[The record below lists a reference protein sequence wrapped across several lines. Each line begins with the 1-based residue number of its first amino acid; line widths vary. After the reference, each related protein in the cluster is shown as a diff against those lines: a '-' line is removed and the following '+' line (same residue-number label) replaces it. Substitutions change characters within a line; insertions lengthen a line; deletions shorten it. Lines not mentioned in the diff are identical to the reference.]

1 MIMIVIMIQCHITS
15 CRGLDSLLLLF
26 LLLFLFL
33 FLFFLLGSCFLTT
46 LFLSLRSGSISRF
59 LAGPL
64 GPLLVLLFPDCI
76 QSLCS
81 DHLPASFIQLLP
93 VVVCPG
99 VCPPL
104 ILGVHTDHWRI
115 LSYKGFGIQTLLHR
129 LLSQLSL
136 LLLFQLCQLP
146 LLIDLLLLIVI
157 FVSLQGDYNIE
168 QFLSLRF
175 QFIRVHGFK
184 VERLDS
190 DGEGDLLLLLQLLL
204 GLGHLLVSITGSLPN
219 NRLLGTSAGLL
230 GIQHLLSLGFC
241 LFKLLLLLL
250 SFHGLLLSFFLPQL
264 LFLFLLL
271 LIDLLLLLGS
281 DLLPL
286 SLLLLQLLQFLLL
299 LLPGLLPF
307 CNVFLEGGVQSL
319 LLLCLFF
326 CHDCTFQKLCVI
338 KRPKITRMT
347 LPRMPRPESHV

>member
-1 MIMIVIMIQCHITS
+1 MIQCHVTS
-15 CRGLDSLLLLF
+15 RRGLDLLLLLF

-46 LFLSLRSGSISRF
+46 LFFALWSGSISSLLARPLSEPLWQF

-64 GPLLVLLFPDCI
+64 GPLLVLLFPDGI

-81 DHLPASFIQLLP
+81 DHLPASFIQLLS

-104 ILGVHTDHWRI
+104 ILGVHTDHWRL
-115 LSYKGFGIQTLLHR
+115 LSYKGFGIQTLLDG
-129 LLSQLSL
+129 LLSELSL
-136 LLLFQLCQLP
+136 LLLFQLREFS
-146 LLIDLLLLIVI
+146 LLINFLLLVVI
-157 FVSLQGDYNIE
+157 FVSLQGDYNVE
-168 QFLSLRF
+168 QFLCLGF
-175 QFIRVHGFK
+175 ELVRVHGFE

-241 LFKLLLLLL
+241 LFKLLLFLF
-250 SFHGLLLSFFLPQL
+250 SFHSLLFSFFLPQL
-264 LFLFLLL
+264 LLLFLLL
-271 LIDLLLLLGS
+271 LVDLLLLLGS

-286 SLLLLQLLQFLLL
+286 SLLLLQLLELLLL
-299 LLPGLLPF
+299 LLPGLPPF
-307 CNVFLEGGVQSL
+307 CDVFLEGGVQSL

-326 CHDCTFQKLCVI
+326 CHDCTFQKL
-338 KRPKITRMT
+338 
-347 LPRMPRPESHV
+347 

>member
-1 MIMIVIMIQCHITS
+1 MIQCHITS
-15 CRGLDSLLLLF
+15 CRGLDLLLFLF
-26 LLLFLFL
+26 LLLFFFL

-46 LFLSLRSGSISRF
+46 LLLSLRSGSISSLLARPLSEPLWYF

-115 LSYKGFGIQTLLHR
+115 LSYKCFGIQTFLQSF
-129 LLSQLSL
+129 LSQLSL

-157 FVSLQGDYNIE
+157 LISLQGDHDVE
-168 QFLSLRF
+168 QFLSFGF
-175 QFIRVHGFK
+175 QFIRVHGFEI
-184 VERLDS
+184 ERLDS

-204 GLGHLLVSITGSLPN
+204 SFGHLLVSITGSLPN

-250 SFHGLLLSFFLPQL
+250 SFHSLLLSLFLPQL
-264 LFLFLLL
+264 FFLFFLL
-271 LIDLLLLLGS
+271 LIDLLFLLGS

-286 SLLLLQLLQFLLL
+286 SLLLLQLFQLLLL
-299 LLPGLLPF
+299 LLPGLPPF

-326 CHDCTFQKLCVI
+326 CHDCSRCC
-338 KRPKITRMT
+338 TRG
-347 LPRMPRPESHV
+347 R